1 MQYTHY
7 DIIIVGQ
14 GISGTV
20 LSSALMEQHQKVLVI
35 DDGNKKA
42 ASKIASGVINPVTG
56 RRIVKT
62 WQIDEVMPA
71 AVRIYKALENKLN
84 TKIIQQCNIVNFHA
98 SEQMQ
103 KAFATRLAEDS
114 TFLSSPSLSDS
125 ITAAFDSPFGHS
137 VIDPCWLVY
146 LENVLTAWRQYLIEK
161 NALIEDVFDFKKLE
175 VTSDQIV
182 YKNHTANQIIF
193 CEGAKGQENPYFK
206 QLPFA
211 PNKGEALLVKINDL
225 DNRYIYKKA
234 VSIVPWK
241 DSIFWVGS
249 NYEWDN
255 YNDDPSPSFKE
266 KTMAALNEWLNVPYK
281 VVDHIAAIRPA
292 NTQRRPFV
300 GMHPSYKNIG
310 IFNGMG
316 TKGCSLAPYFAEQF
330 TSHIL
335 QQTALDNEASID
347 RFNILATK

>member
-1 MQYTHY
+1 MQQSHF

-35 DDGNKKA
+35 DDGNIKA

-62 WQIDEVMPA
+62 WQIDEVMPT

-84 TKIIQQCNIVNFHA
+84 IKIIQQCNIINFHA

-103 KAFATRLAEDS
+103 KAFEDRIAEDPTYLS
-114 TFLSSPSLSDS
+114 TSPLQDT
-125 ITAAFDSPFGHS
+125 IAAAFEASFGYT
-137 VIDPCWLVY
+137 VIDPCWLIH
-146 LENVLTAWRQYLIEK
+146 LENLLHHWRQYLIEK
-161 NALIEDVFDFKKLE
+161 NTFLQDVFDFKKLDITAE
-175 VTSDQIV
+175 KII
-182 YKNHTANQIIF
+182 YENYTANKIIF
-193 CEGAKGQENPYFK
+193 CEGAKGQDNPYFK

-225 DNRYIYKKA
+225 DNQFIYKKA

-266 KTMAALNEWLNVPYK
+266 KTMAALNEWLQLPYE
-281 VVDHIAAIRPA
+281 VVDHIAAVRPA

-300 GMHPSYKNIG
+300 GTHPTFKNMG

-316 TKGCSLAPYFAEQF
+316 TKGCSLAPYFAQQMTE
-330 TSHIL
+330 HIL
-335 QQTALDNEASID
+335 HHTPIDNEATID
-347 RFNILATK
+347 RFHNLA

>member
-1 MQYTHY
+1 MQQSHF

-35 DDGNKKA
+35 DDGNIKA

-62 WQIDEVMPA
+62 WQIDEVMPT
-71 AVRIYKALENKLN
+71 AVRIYKALENTLN
-84 TKIIQQCNIVNFHA
+84 MKIIQQCNIINFHA

-103 KAFATRLAEDS
+103 KAFEDRIAEDPTYLS
-114 TFLSSPSLSDS
+114 TSPLQDT
-125 ITAAFDSPFGHS
+125 IAAAFEASFGYT
-137 VIDPCWLVY
+137 VIDPCWLIH
-146 LENVLTAWRQYLIEK
+146 LENLLHHWRQYLIEK
-161 NALIEDVFDFKKLE
+161 NTFLQDVFDFKKLDITAE
-175 VTSDQIV
+175 KII
-182 YKNHTANQIIF
+182 YENYTANKIIF
-193 CEGAKGQENPYFK
+193 CEGAKGQDNPYFK

-225 DNRYIYKKA
+225 DNQFIYKKA

-266 KTMAALNEWLNVPYK
+266 KTMAALNEWLQLPYE
-281 VVDHIAAIRPA
+281 VVDHIAAVRPA

-300 GMHPSYKNIG
+300 GMHPTFKNMG

-316 TKGCSLAPYFAEQF
+316 TKGCSLAPYFAEQL
-330 TSHIL
+330 TEHIL
-335 QQTALDNEASID
+335 HHTPIDNEATID
-347 RFNILATK
+347 RFHNLA

>member
-1 MQYTHY
+1 MHQNHY
-7 DIIIVGQ
+7 DIIIIGQ

-62 WQIDEVMPA
+62 WQIDDVMPA
-71 AVRIYKALENKLN
+71 AVRIYQALENKLD

-103 KAFATRLAEDS
+103 KAFEDRIAEDPTYLS
-114 TFLSSPSLSDS
+114 TQPLPNT
-125 ITAAFDSPFGHS
+125 IAAAFEAPFGHT
-137 VIDPCWLVY
+137 VIDPCWLVH
-146 LENVLTAWRQYLIEK
+146 LENILTAWRRYLIEK
-161 NALIEDVFDFKKLE
+161 NALLEDVFEFKKLD
-175 VTSDQIV
+175 VTADKIV
-182 YKNHTANQIIF
+182 YKNYTAQQIIF
-193 CEGAKGQENPYFK
+193 CEGAKGQENPYFN

-225 DNRYIYKKA
+225 DNSYIYKKT

-241 DSIFWVGS
+241 DAIFWVGS

-255 YNDDPSPSFKE
+255 YNDNPSPSFKE
-266 KTMAALNEWLNVPYK
+266 KTMAALNEWLKVPYE
-281 VVDHIAAIRPA
+281 VIDHIAAIRPA
-292 NTQRRPFV
+292 NIQRRPFV
-300 GMHPSYKNIG
+300 GMHPVYKNIG

-335 QQTALDNEASID
+335 QQTTLDNEASID
-347 RFNILATK
+347 RFNILAPK

>member
-84 TKIIQQCNIVNFHA
+84 TQIIQQCNIVNFHA

-103 KAFATRLAEDS
+103 KAFKERISEDPTYLS
-114 TFLSSPSLSDS
+114 TQPLPNT
-125 ITAAFDSPFGHS
+125 IAAAFEAPFGHT
-137 VIDPCWLVY
+137 VIDPCWLIH
-146 LENVLTAWRQYLIEK
+146 LENLLHHWRQYLIEK
-161 NALIEDVFDFKKLE
+161 NTFLQDVFDFKKLDITAE
-175 VTSDQIV
+175 KII
-182 YKNHTANQIIF
+182 YENYTANKIIF
-193 CEGAKGQENPYFK
+193 CEGAKGQDNPYFK

-225 DNRYIYKKA
+225 DNQFIYKKA

-266 KTMAALNEWLNVPYK
+266 KTMAALNEWLQLPYE
-281 VVDHIAAIRPA
+281 VVDHIAAVRPA

-300 GMHPSYKNIG
+300 GMHPTFKNMG

-316 TKGCSLAPYFAEQF
+316 TKGCSLAPYFAEQM
-330 TSHIL
+330 TEHIL
-335 QQTALDNEASID
+335 HHTPIDNEATID
-347 RFNILATK
+347 RFHILA

>member
-1 MQYTHY
+1 MQQSHF

-35 DDGNKKA
+35 DDGNIKA

-62 WQIDEVMPA
+62 WQIDEVMPT

-84 TKIIQQCNIVNFHA
+84 IKIIQQCNIINFHA

-103 KAFATRLAEDS
+103 KAFEDRIAEDPTYLS
-114 TFLSSPSLSDS
+114 TSPLQDT
-125 ITAAFDSPFGHS
+125 IAAAFEASFGYT
-137 VIDPCWLVY
+137 VIDPCWLIQ
-146 LENVLTAWRQYLIEK
+146 LENLLHHWRQYLIEK
-161 NALIEDVFDFKKLE
+161 NTLLQDVFDFKKLD
-175 VTSDQIV
+175 VTAEKII
-182 YKNHTANQIIF
+182 YENYTANKIIF
-193 CEGAKGQENPYFK
+193 CEGAKGQDNPYFK

-225 DNRYIYKKA
+225 DNQFIYKKA

-266 KTMAALNEWLNVPYK
+266 KTMAALNEWLQLPYE
-281 VVDHIAAIRPA
+281 VVDHIAAVRPA

-300 GMHPSYKNIG
+300 GTHPTFKNMG

-316 TKGCSLAPYFAEQF
+316 TKGCSLAPYFAQQMTE
-330 TSHIL
+330 HIL
-335 QQTALDNEASID
+335 HHTPIDNEATID
-347 RFNILATK
+347 RFHNLA